1 MISRVIGSKKCVT
14 NALMTLSP
22 SRNHR
27 GSDPRAELT
36 SPSRGMLGMTGR
48 EAGAREDRSG
58 SSSVL
63 GVVPGELKLIVAVV
77 NVVVVAVDVEVR
89 ENPRGPRE
97 ALLRVTSR
105 NYEWQTD
112 QSQ

>member
-1 MISRVIGSKKCVT
+1 MILRVIGSKKCVT
-14 NALMTLSP
+14 NVTNALMSLSP

-36 SPSRGMLGMTGR
+36 SPSRGMLGMTGRGR

-105 NYEWQTD
+105 N
-112 QSQ
+112 